1 MTDEEL
7 YVDFPKMD
15 DTFDA
20 GLAEDEPSSYWVG
33 FESLVAEEESSLTQT
48 HLYSVRPD
56 CNTTSSTPS
65 EQITDL
71 EIATLPIR
79 ELNKRMKNLPQA
91 EVLQIRKRR
100 RSLRNRDYAT
110 NCRRRRAAVKEN
122 LLTENQRLQDQ
133 LRAANEVLSR
143 AVKERDSY
151 KRKFSEL
158 HKAYVTFNRPNVA
171 RKW

>member
-7 YVDFPKMD
+7 YADFPKMED
-15 DTFDA
+15 IFDA
-20 GLAEDEPSSYWVG
+20 GLAEDEPSSYWFS
-33 FESLVAEEESSLTQT
+33 FEPLVAEEESSLTQM
-48 HLYSVRPD
+48 HLYSERPD

-110 NCRRRRAAVKEN
+110 NCRRRRAAVKES

-171 RKW
+171 RKR

>member
-7 YVDFPKMD
+7 YADFPKME

-20 GLAEDEPSSYWVG
+20 GLTEDEPSSYWFS
-33 FESLVAEEESSLTQT
+33 FEPLVAEGESSLTQI
-48 HLYSVRPD
+48 HLYSERPD

-110 NCRRRRAAVKEN
+110 NCRRRRTAVKES